1 MEGPVPQLYGDRVVI
16 TARVVITPRVLIT
29 PRVVIT
35 PRVASGFS
43 RKDVAVRD

>member
-16 TARVVITPRVLIT
+16 TARVVIA